1 MKNEGT
7 EQDDI
12 GGKWSLSA
20 LCRHMSS
27 IGIDMDLMWSRIYDI
42 ILKVIITGEYPITKK
57 LKSSSIDQRNW
68 FELYGFDI
76 LLDSDLKPW
85 LIEVN
90 LSPSLGTDS
99 PLDFHIKSTLL
110 TDTFNLVGVK
120 KFDRKK
126 ESLSKMAN
134 RVKNIVEGKKT
145 KNLLQRYTKLL
156 EKTGGSGIK

>member
-1 MKNEGT
+1 MTNYSINKKNSKFIQNESL
-7 EQDDI
+7 EKDDV

-20 LCRHMSS
+20 LCKHMKN
-27 IGIDMDLMWSRIYDI
+27 IGIDMDLLWSRVYDI
-42 ILKVIITGEYPITKK
+42 IIKVIITGEYPITKK
-57 LKSSSIDQRNW
+57 IKNSSVNQRNC

-99 PLDFHIKSTLL
+99 PLDYHIKTALL
-110 TDTFNLVGVK
+110 IDTFNLIGIR

-126 ESLSKMAN
+126 ESLTKMDN
-134 RVKNIVEGKKT
+134 RVKNISDSK
-145 KNLLQRYTKLL
+145 
-156 EKTGGSGIK
+156 